1 MLWDSNM
8 QIKYSGKD
16 GIYFHLR
23 DNVDAFLTLSATENM
38 EYDSPM
44 MVTTQAMQSGQTVT
58 DNVQRAP
65 KTITISGV
73 VVVGYE
79 GSLLRTRQG
88 QLVENFIDTVE
99 TWRDQKQI
107 ISVICKD
114 GIKINDSI
122 ITNFKA
128 SKEHT
133 IANGLRI
140 QMTFQG
146 VEFKA
151 VVGQTD
157 VSAAT
162 GKTATTNDGG
172 ATGKTATTNDG
183 GATSKKNTGNT
194 TTSLGNGKLNCQLLF
209 DLDANGVR
217 VLTSDEDRALGK
229 CSMSAKISK
238 GVTTFSDE
246 AERNARA
253 TLNSTA
259 GDGKALQKH
268 SVNPNKKGTY

>member
-1 MLWDSNM
+1 MIYSN

-23 DNVDAFLTLSATENM
+23 DNVESFLALTATEQM
-38 EYDSPM
+38 DYDSPM

-65 KTITISGV
+65 KTISISGV
-73 VVVGYE
+73 VVVDST
-79 GSLLRTRQG
+79 GSILLTRQG
-88 QLVENFIDTVE
+88 QLVETFISTVE
-99 TWRDQKQI
+99 QWRDQKQI
-107 ISVICKD
+107 ITIVCRD
-114 GIKINDSI
+114 GIAITDSI
-122 ITNFKA
+122 ITQFKA

-146 VEFKA
+146 VEFRSI
-151 VVGQTD
+151 VGQTD

-172 ATGKTATTNDG
+172 AT
-183 GATSKKNTGNT
+183 SKKNAGN
-194 TTSLGNGKLNCQLLF
+194 
-209 DLDANGVR
+209 
-217 VLTSDEDRALGK
+217 
-229 CSMSAKISK
+229 
-238 GVTTFSDE
+238 VTTERNNAPMLMCQELYSYSASELSDE
-246 AERNARA
+246 ALKARSNCSKNVTVKDGVSTFTDSANSGAAKVLKSGNALR
-253 TLNSTA
+253 
-259 GDGKALQKH
+259 KF

>member
-1 MLWDSNM
+1 MFDTKQLR
-8 QIKYSGKD
+8 YSGKD
-16 GIYFHLR
+16 GVYFHLQGNP
-23 DNVDAFLTLSATENM
+23 DNFLTLSATENM

-88 QLVENFIDTVE
+88 QLVENFIATVE

-114 GIKINDSI
+114 GIKIDDSI

-146 VEFKA
+146 VEFKS

-157 VSAAT
+157 ISAAT
-162 GKTATTNDGG
+162 GKTS
-172 ATGKTATTNDG
+172 TTNDG

-194 TTSLGNGKLNCQLLF
+194 TTSLGSPM
-209 DLDANGVR
+209 
-217 VLTSDEDRALGK
+217 LTCKELYSYSSSELSDEQLQARVT
-229 CSMSAKISK
+229 CSKN
-238 GVTTFSDE
+238 VTVKDGTSTFSDSANE
-246 AERNARA
+246 QASRA
-253 TLNSTA
+253 LNSGT
-259 GDGKALQKH
+259 GRALKKYG
-268 SVNPNKKGTY
+268 VNPNKRGTY

>member
-1 MLWDSNM
+1 MIYSN

-23 DNVDAFLTLSATENM
+23 DNVESFLALTATEQM
-38 EYDSPM
+38 DYDSPM

-65 KTITISGV
+65 KTISISGV
-73 VVVGYE
+73 VVVDST
-79 GSLLRTRQG
+79 GSILLTRQG
-88 QLVENFIDTVE
+88 QLVETFISTVE
-99 TWRDQKQI
+99 QWRDQKQI
-107 ISVICKD
+107 ITIVCRD
-114 GIKINDSI
+114 GIAITDSI
-122 ITNFKA
+122 ITQFKA

-146 VEFKA
+146 VEFRSI
-151 VVGQTD
+151 VGQTD

-172 ATGKTATTNDG
+172 T
-183 GATSKKNTGNT
+183 TSKKNTGN
-194 TTSLGNGKLNCQLLF
+194 
-209 DLDANGVR
+209 
-217 VLTSDEDRALGK
+217 
-229 CSMSAKISK
+229 
-238 GVTTFSDE
+238 VTTERNNAPMLMCKELYSYSASELSDE
-246 AERNARA
+246 ALKARSNCSKNVTVKDGVSTFTDSANSGAAKVLKAGNALR
-253 TLNSTA
+253 
-259 GDGKALQKH
+259 KF

>member
-1 MLWDSNM
+1 MLWDNNM

-44 MVTTQAMQSGQTVT
+44 LVTTQSVQSGQTVT
-58 DNVQRAP
+58 DNVQRSP
-65 KTITISGV
+65 KTISISGV

-79 GSLLRTRQG
+79 GSLLLTRQG
-88 QLVENFIDTVE
+88 QLVENFISTVE

-107 ISVICKD
+107 ISIVCKD
-114 GIKINDSI
+114 GIKIDDSI
-122 ITNFKA
+122 ITQFKA

-140 QMTFQG
+140 QMTFQ
-146 VEFKA
+146 EINFKA
-151 VVGQTD
+151 VVGTTD

-162 GKTATTNDGG
+162 GKTATTKDDGV
-172 ATGKTATTNDG
+172 
-183 GATSKKNTGNT
+183 TSKKNTGNT
-194 TTSLGNGKLNCQLLF
+194 TTSIGNGKLNCQLLY
-209 DLDANGVR
+209 DLRANGVR
-217 VLTSDEDRALGK
+217 PLSSAEQKALGN
-229 CSMSAKISK
+229 CGLSANTSK
-238 GVTTFSDE
+238 GVTSFSDK
-246 AERNARA
+246 ANADAASAIRQSQ
-253 TLNSTA
+253 LTA
-259 GDGKALQKH
+259 GEGNALKTH

>member
-1 MLWDSNM
+1 MFDTKQLR
-8 QIKYSGKD
+8 YSGKD
-16 GIYFHLR
+16 GVYFHLQ
-23 DNVDAFLTLSATENM
+23 DNPDNFLTLSATENM

-107 ISVICKD
+107 ITVVAKD
-114 GIKINDSI
+114 GISITDSV
-122 ITNFKA
+122 ITQFKA

-133 IANGLRI
+133 ISNGLRI

-146 VEFKA
+146 VEFRSI
-151 VVGQTD
+151 VGQTD
-157 VSAAT
+157 VSSAT
-162 GKTATTNDGG
+162 GKTTTTNDGG
-172 ATGKTATTNDG
+172 V
-183 GATSKKNTGNT
+183 TSKKNIGNV
-194 TTSLGNGKLNCQLLF
+194 TTSRNETPMLTCKELF
-209 DLDANGVR
+209 
-217 VLTSDEDRALGK
+217 SY
-229 CSMSAKISK
+229 SASEL
-238 GVTTFSDE
+238 SDE
-246 AERNARA
+246 ALKARVA
-253 TLNSTA
+253 CSKNV
-259 GDGKALQKH
+259 
-268 SVNPNKKGTY
+268 SVKNGE